1 MLKKLIKYDLRSM
14 AKVFIP
20 LWSVAPVIALLFGL
34 TLRGVSSQF
43 QHSPFYEIWVHGAGI
58 LSLLLGTL
66 FVCMMVALF
75 VVTLLFIIQRFWKG
89 LLKEEGYLMFTLPVK
104 TWQLITAKGISA
116 TLVSCV
122 SGMVGILSFV
132 IMTLVIAGEVFDDLV
147 LMWRRAL
154 ELLTEQNASFWMFVV
169 LWTLLMLFG
178 LVANIYQIYASMAL
192 GQLFTGHRVAGAIA
206 SYVGINLILTLV
218 SGVLMMVFAI
228 FSPEALNLWLLS
240 QDGGFFGWCY
250 LVFLLGTC
258 ILQIVLFHLIADW
271 VLSRKL
277 NLE

>member
-1 MLKKLIKYDLRSM
+1 M

-20 LWSVAPVIALLFGL
+20 LWCVAPIIALLFGL
-34 TLRGVSSQF
+34 TLRGASSQM
-43 QHSPFYEIWVHGAGI
+43 QHSRFYEFWSHGAGI

-104 TWQLITAKGISA
+104 SWQLITAKGISA

-122 SGMVGILSFV
+122 SGVVGILSFM
-132 IMTLVIAGEVFDDLV
+132 IMTLVIAGEVFDDLI
-147 LMWRRAL
+147 LMWRRVL
-154 ELLTEQNASFWMFVV
+154 ELLTEQNVNFWAAVI
-169 LWTLLMLFG
+169 LWILLVLFG

-192 GQLFTGHRVAGAIA
+192 GQLFTGHRIAGAIA

-218 SGVLMMVFAI
+218 SGVLMTMFALL
-228 FSPEALNLWLLS
+228 SPETLDSWLLN
-240 QDGGFFGWCY
+240 QDGSFFGWCY
-250 LVFLLGTC
+250 LIFLLVTC

-271 VLSRKL
+271 TLSRKL